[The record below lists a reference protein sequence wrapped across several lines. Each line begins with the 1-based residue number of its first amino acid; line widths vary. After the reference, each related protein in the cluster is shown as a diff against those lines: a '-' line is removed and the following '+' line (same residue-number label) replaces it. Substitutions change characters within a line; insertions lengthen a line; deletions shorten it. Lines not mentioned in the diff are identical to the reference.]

1 MNKLQNKFCHQEI
14 KISPYILE
22 NYQFLNKIV
31 KSKSIKKRSFYL
43 RNATHNELLS
53 LVEIASNI
61 LSPKFNL
68 LDRHKKRLIPNAHLF
83 RKLAKIRSEK
93 GARKFFNQQG
103 NGLPVILPSL
113 LIPIIGEVA
122 RLLLENG

>member
-1 MNKLQNKFCHQEI
+1 
-14 KISPYILE
+14 
-22 NYQFLNKIV
+22 
-31 KSKSIKKRSFYL
+31 
-43 RNATHNELLS
+43 
-53 LVEIASNI
+53 
-61 LSPKFNL
+61 
-68 LDRHKKRLIPNAHLF
+68 LF